1 MSLKDNEN
9 KLNRK
14 EVIKRPESFN
24 KYLMNKR
31 RRKEKEKFMNKRK
44 LEGESLNDRRKMKKK
59 NNNKN

>member
-24 KYLMNKR
+24 KYLMNRR
-31 RRKEKEKFMNKRK
+31 RRKGKEKFMNKRK
-44 LEGESLNDRRKMKKK
+44 TEGESLNDRRKMKKK